1 MDGRPML
8 ARWSRISS
16 NASWRMKASIF
27 FNAGSSPR
35 SGCRRNGARAAR
47 SGARVRRHRD
57 LLRVR
62 TRDVDEALRV
72 AEHAVLG
79 DVQAAQL
86 LRLGDAETDGVL
98 DRRED
103 DQRAGQREAD
113 RGHDAVE

>member
-1 MDGRPML
+1 ML

-27 FNAGSSPR
+27 FTAGSSRR
-35 SGCRRNGARAAR
+35 SGCRRNGARATR
-47 SGARVRRHRD
+47 NGARRRRHRD

-62 TRDVDEALRV
+62 TRDVDEPLRV

-79 DVQAAQL
+79 DVEAAQL
-86 LRLGDAETDGVL
+86 IRLGDTEADRVL

-113 RGHDAVE
+113 GGQD